1 MDDLTPMSI
10 LAAEIGLDGLKE
22 RKVGA
27 GGVSTVKQNVING
40 EGIVK
45 SGC

>member
-22 RKVGA
+22 RKA
-27 GGVSTVKQNVING
+27 GWGG
-40 EGIVK
+40 EY
-45 SGC
+45 SQ

>member
-22 RKVGA
+22 RKAGW
-27 GGVSTVKQNVING
+27 GGVFTVK
-40 EGIVK
+40 
-45 SGC
+45 